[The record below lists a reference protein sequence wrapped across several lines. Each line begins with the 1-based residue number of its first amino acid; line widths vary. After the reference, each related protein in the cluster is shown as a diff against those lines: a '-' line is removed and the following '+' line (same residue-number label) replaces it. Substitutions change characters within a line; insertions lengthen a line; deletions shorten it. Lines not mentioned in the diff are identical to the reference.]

1 MPCVILV
8 MRFRSILPR
17 LYRPEVYQGK
27 KNPSG
32 YFEGW
37 YFKLVDVAGEQVW
50 SFIPGISY
58 SADKHCFV
66 QVIHANSGKTWYL
79 RFPDQDFQSS
89 RRVFHTAIAHNQ
101 FSLKGM
107 NLDLNQD
114 GLQLRG
120 EVYFENTHPFPGT
133 FLSPGIMGWYSYAP
147 RMECYHGVV
156 SMQHRLSG
164 SLEINGAEV
173 GFDGG
178 KGYIEKDWGT
188 SMPSDWIWIQSNH
201 FEEDPGASFMLSL
214 ARIPWMR
221 GYFPGFLSFFLTE
234 GQLYRFATY
243 NRSSVSIIE
252 VLDDAVHITINNR
265 THTLTVY
272 VYRRTGGILKA
283 PRHGQMEREIRESI
297 ISRLDL
303 ELRDKEGKLL
313 FEGKGLHAGLEIVGD
328 VAKYFKNN
336 H

>member
-1 MPCVILV
+1 MCYCGVSY
-8 MRFRSILPR
+8 RSILPR

-27 KNPSG
+27 KRPGN

-37 YFKLVDVAGEQVW
+37 YFKLVDAAGEQIW
-50 SFIPGISY
+50 SFIPGVSY
-58 SADKHCFV
+58 SADSHCFV

-79 RFPDQDFQSS
+79 RFPEQDFTSS
-89 RRVFHTAIAHNQ
+89 RSTFQTAIGLNL
-101 FSLKGM
+101 FSSRGL
-107 NLDLNQD
+107 NLDMSLPD
-114 GLQLRG
+114 LKLRG
-120 EVYFENTHPFPGT
+120 ELIFKDTHPFPST

-147 RMECYHGVV
+147 GMECYHGVV

-164 SLEINGAEV
+164 SLEINGTEI

-201 FEEDPGASFMLSL
+201 FEGDIGASFMLSL

-221 GYFPGFLSFFLTE
+221 GFFPGFLSFFMY
-234 GQLYRFATY
+234 GGRLYRFATY
-243 NRSSVSIIE
+243 NRSSVSLIDIKDDTVRIE
-252 VLDDAVHITINNR
+252 LRNATHSLAVS
-265 THTLTVY
+265 
-272 VYRRTGGILKA
+272 VYRNIGGILKA
-283 PRHGQMEREIRESI
+283 PRHGRMEREIQESI
-297 ISRLDL
+297 VSRLNL
-303 ELRDKEGKLL
+303 ELRDKKGNLL
-313 FEGKGLHAGLEIVGD
+313 FEGTGFHAGLEIVGD